1 MSCCASRGGPSAHCA
16 VLGLQGDIRV
26 CKAFTWH
33 SHRMKEA
40 AAPDVRLDSPVRR
53 HVRRRAWAHPQ
64 VPLGR
69 ALSAHHGEEGLS
81 CFTLG
86 LHQTGLLEDGITAR
100 HHGGMLCAFHQ
111 LVRQPRRA
119 GVPEGS
125 TGGTGAVTPGLVWG
139 GDVVLA
145 GARVL
150 CMPCSRRFSAIILSE
165 GSCCEL
171 VILPA
176 MSIAL
181 NACKGALHVDIL
193 HACEAR
199 RRGPREEIGGCVV
212 CWACSSAP
220 LSAIRD
226 GTVQAEKGGLDCL
239 SVSLD
244 ARAGRMALC
253 VVVF

>member
-171 VILPA
+171 VILP
-176 MSIAL
+176 
-181 NACKGALHVDIL
+181 
-193 HACEAR
+193 
-199 RRGPREEIGGCVV
+199 REEIGGCVV
-212 CWACSSAP
+212 CWAWIVCRFHSTHAP
-220 LSAIRD
+220 AAWHCAWSFFS
-226 GTVQAEKGGLDCL
+226 KGNLRVIC
-239 SVSLD
+239 
-244 ARAGRMALC
+244 RWGRC
-253 VVVF
+253 VVNPCI